1 VRLIG
6 GGDRPKRRSALRAAP
21 AAGTIACV
29 PKRRVVTGAL
39 FVAFLLPAVPAR
51 ADQPGTYGGPSDRVC
66 GPAAER
72 RIQVGATRVSCR
84 VARRVAA
91 GVVLRGDRHRR
102 WRCPGARAGSAYGHC
117 HGRGSRRGA
126 IVHWGLND

>member
-1 VRLIG
+1 
-6 GGDRPKRRSALRAAP
+6 LRAALC
-21 AAGTIACV
+21 ACTIAGV
-29 PKRRVVTGAL
+29 PKRHPIICAAL
-39 FVAFLLPAVPAR
+39 VALLLPALPA
-51 ADQPGTYGGPSDRVC
+51 AAHEPGTYGGESERFC

-72 RIQVGATRVSCR
+72 MIVVGATDVSCR

-91 GVVLRGDRHRR
+91 GVVRGGDHYRR
-102 WRCPGARAGSAYGHC
+102 WRCPGAREGSGYGHC